1 MISFAGWNRFKFV
14 LLPEEFENLFTDLE
28 YYFVITNQTVDKDY
42 EVNDQSSVFKKYKDF
57 FVKITSGQSWDAKQD
72 WKLRLQSSIIDDKN
86 KISFR
91 HVKDEQGKLYPEYKH
106 ATPQEP
112 VINISMFSITFGDE
126 LSVQYYNEEGY
137 IGLELT
143 YPKLKGVDSEGYR
156 LFPDPPD
163 YPAKNLYDEL
173 IRRVK
178 ETSNKAKMQSSSK
191 LYKPNFWIST
201 TCKREINNNYYL
213 KSNALKL
220 I

>member
-1 MISFAGWNRFKFV
+1 MIAFAGWNRFKFV

-28 YYFVITNQTVDKDY
+28 YYFVITNQTVNKDY

-57 FVKITSGQSWDAKQD
+57 FAKITSGQSWDAKQD
-72 WKLRLQSSIIDDKN
+72 WKLRVQGSIIDDKN

-91 HVKDEQGKLYPEYKH
+91 DVKDEQGKLYPEYKH
-106 ATPQEP
+106 ATPKEP
-112 VINISMFSITFGDE
+112 VINISMFSLTFDNQ
-126 LSVQYYNEEGY
+126 LSVQYYNEEGH

-143 YPKLKGVDSEGYR
+143 YPKLKSLDSEGCR
-156 LFPDPPD
+156 LLSDSPD

-173 IRRVK
+173 IRRIK
-178 ETSNKAKMQSSSK
+178 ETSNKAQMQSPSK
-191 LYKPNFWIST
+191 LYKPNFWISA

-213 KSNALKL
+213 KSNGLKL